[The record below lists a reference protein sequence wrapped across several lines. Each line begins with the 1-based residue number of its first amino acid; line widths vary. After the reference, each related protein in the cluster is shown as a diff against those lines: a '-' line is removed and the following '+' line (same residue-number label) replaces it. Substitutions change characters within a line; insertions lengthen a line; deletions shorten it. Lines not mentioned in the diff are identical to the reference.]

1 MVCEYG
7 NPGMAKG
14 GSGDVLAGIIGSLL
28 AQGLNTRDSSLL
40 GVDLHSIS
48 ADLSS
53 LEKGEAGMMP
63 SDIIENVPILL
74 KQL

>member
-14 GSGDVLAGIIGSLL
+14 GAGDVLAGIIGSIL

-53 LEKGEAGMMP
+53 IEKGEVGMMP

>member
-53 LEKGEAGMMP
+53 LEKGEVGMMP
-63 SDIIENVPILL
+63 SDIIENVQILL